1 MIKAQSRTTLCQSL
15 ELPCHPT
22 HIEAQ
27 GVEWS
32 GEMEGENSLRAESAI
47 HMFISKLVKTWSWW
61 DLSFKVAEQQIS
73 HKSEAIISYVIM
85 LMMVCISLY

>member
-22 HIEAQ
+22 HIEVQ

-47 HMFISKLVKTWSWW
+47 HMFISKLVKLGVCGVY
-61 DLSFKVAEQQIS
+61 LSKWQNT
-73 HKSEAIISYVIM
+73 KSLINKNLLLHM
-85 LMMVCISLY
+85 LECS